1 MSPLNSCVDIA
12 GPAVIVVGIDVV
24 LVVGRDR
31 NRLVGSRAS
40 ITMVGRMRQVS
51 SLVAVV
57 AAMAVAV
64 AVSTSIARVA
74 GMITITGVG
83 AVSAILVAVTAAA
96 VAVRR
101 RCRVEHCG
109 GLLVASCVVMVSLL
123 RGMI

>member
-83 AVSAILVAVTAAA
+83 TVSAILVAVTAAA

-109 GLLVASCVVMVSLL
+109 GLLVAGCVVMVSLL